1 MGLAGWTG
9 SLVTLNSDV
18 LQAVSRTGSK
28 HRGEHPG
35 ARLWP
40 HCEATHL
47 SCIDTI
53 GSRACGGPR
62 SQIGFRISGSEGSPG
77 SERFRRFQTFRMYCT
92 VPDKTGGPEVLQVAG
107 GSKVYAQF
115 KEFWRQR
122 FRGSRGIGGF

>member
-40 HCEATHL
+40 HCEATRL

-53 GSRACGGPR
+53 GSMACGGPR
-62 SQIGFRISGSEGSPG
+62 RFGTRSE
-77 SERFRRFQTFRMYCT
+77 FQ
-92 VPDKTGGPEVLQVAG
+92 VVK
-107 GSKVYAQF
+107 
-115 KEFWRQR
+115 
-122 FRGSRGIGGF
+122 

>member
-40 HCEATHL
+40 HCEATRL

-53 GSRACGGPR
+53 GSMACGGPR
-62 SQIGFRISGSEGSPG
+62 RFGTRSEFQVPKDREVVKGFGGSRRSNVVHGSGQNGRS
-77 SERFRRFQTFRMYCT
+77 
-92 VPDKTGGPEVLQVAG
+92 GGLAG